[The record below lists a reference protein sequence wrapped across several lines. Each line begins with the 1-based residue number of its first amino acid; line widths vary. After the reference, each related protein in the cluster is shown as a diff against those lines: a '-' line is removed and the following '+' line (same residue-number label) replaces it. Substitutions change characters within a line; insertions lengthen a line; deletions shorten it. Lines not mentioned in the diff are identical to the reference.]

1 MQKAICKVL
10 VLPIRKS
17 QENDSEMVSQMLY
30 GESCTLISTKGTNA
44 KIVTDYD
51 HTEGWVFLHNLEN
64 VEGLALKKIVQKPFE
79 FKDFNGNN
87 ALYSIGSEVDFEI
100 DEVVDTD
107 NLRESL
113 VKWAFTFRHV
123 PYLSGGRSF
132 FGLDSSAMIQLLF
145 KAHNIILPRTAV
157 EQSNFGEV
165 LDFVEESEGGDLAFF
180 EDENGMINHVG
191 LMVSNCEVLHCYG
204 EVRKDAIDSLGIFNL
219 ELNRHTHKLRFIKRV
234 L

>member
-17 QENDSEMVSQMLY
+17 QESGAEMISQMLF
-30 GESCTLISTKGTNA
+30 GETCTIVSVKGFDA
-44 KIVTDYD
+44 KIVTDFD
-51 HTEGWVFLHNLEN
+51 HTEGWVFIHNLEN
-64 VEGLALKKIVQKPFE
+64 VEGIASKNIVQKPFE
-79 FKDFNGNN
+79 FKDFQGNN

-100 DEVVDTD
+100 DQVVDQA

-123 PYLSGGRSF
+123 PFLAGGRSF
-132 FGLDSSAMIQLLF
+132 FGLDSSAFIQLLF
-145 KAHNIILPRTAV
+145 KAHGIVLPRTAV
-157 EQSNFGEV
+157 QQSNFGQV

-180 EDENGMINHVG
+180 EDETGLINHVG
-191 LMVSNCEVLHCYG
+191 LMMNNCEVMHCFG
-204 EVRKDAIDSLGIFNL
+204 EVRKDAIDSLGIFNI
-219 ELNRHTHKLRFIKRV
+219 ELNRHTHKLRFIKRI